1 MVKIIISGHGDIS
14 LGIVDAFEMIFGHD
28 DEVKA
33 APFEK
38 GEGLPQ
44 VQEKFQAEIEKLSS
58 GEEILFLVDVYGG
71 TPYNAAAQV
80 VYGKDYADILTG
92 VNLPIVLEAAANKN
106 QFSLQELVSYLKEI
120 ASQSI
125 KSFKEEIDR
134 LQVDK
139 DEEDLL

>member
-28 DEVKA
+28 DEVRA
-33 APFEK
+33 VPFEK

-58 GEEILFLVDVYGG
+58 GEKILFLVDVYGG

-106 QFSLQELVSYLKEI
+106 QFSLQDLVSYLKEI

-125 KSFKEEIDR
+125 KSFKEEMDR
-134 LQVDK
+134 IQVDK